1 MLSGSFHRNNLRR
14 KILLIIFLAP
24 LFVNAQDSSLKIA
37 PVDSSLKSPLQ
48 ILIHSIQRGA
58 NDSVRIAS
66 NTIFKNYLD
75 SVLRNP
81 SSFSARFDSIKNV
94 SIITDP
100 QNKFRIYTWTV
111 PRFDGDHYDYFGFIQ
126 IPEASGNTIQLIP
139 LMDSTNSI
147 QKPESEKLSA
157 AKWYGAV
164 YYSLVEKK
172 VGKRTYYT
180 LLGWKGMNAI
190 TTQKVAEVL
199 ILEKNIPRF
208 GYPLFKTGKVYKNR
222 LVFSFSSQATMALRY
237 DESKNLIV
245 FDHLSGNNSKND
257 MENPL
262 NTSGPDGTYD
272 ALKFKSGK
280 WILMNDVDVR
290 TEWKAKKQEPNE

>member
-164 YYSLVEKK
+164 YYSLVEKSWEED
-172 VGKRTYYT
+172 
-180 LLGWKGMNAI
+180 LLHSAWMERNECNHNS
-190 TTQKVAEVL
+190 KVAEVL